1 MKEERIVV
9 VVTSSKGTQLFLY
22 VFVYLLNFSLSF
34 PKAAVY
40 YVTRVLLFGTQPSE
54 ARCKGNFERE
64 WPHHL
69 VPLVL

>member
-40 YVTRVLLFGTQPSE
+40 
-54 ARCKGNFERE
+54 
-64 WPHHL
+64 
-69 VPLVL
+69 